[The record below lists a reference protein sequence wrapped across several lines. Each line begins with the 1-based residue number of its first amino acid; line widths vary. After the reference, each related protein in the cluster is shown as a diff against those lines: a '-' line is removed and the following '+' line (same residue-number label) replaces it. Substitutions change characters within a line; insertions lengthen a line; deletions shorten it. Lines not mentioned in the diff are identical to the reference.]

1 VDERLHWEALR
12 AELRSAQTAY
22 DAGDRETALD
32 HVDAALA
39 IDPDFLAAQC
49 LRDQVLSPP
58 EPVAPVLAANLA
70 RPAPTVSAFPER
82 LGTGPQVSADGRALF
97 EQRVKRRGVDRLV
110 DAARAALKW
119 GYLEN
124 AVAALDE
131 IIELD
136 PDRPE
141 LGELTAEL
149 DQLRRPAA
157 SRTPAAA
164 SSTPGPKIAAAA
176 VFVIAVIGP
185 WLPESPSLRSHPMV
199 GSALLVSPLM
209 PTVITTASTS
219 TASTGEP
226 EEPIDDVL
234 EPRLVYP
241 TAGQR
246 LPMVVNEAR
255 AAVGTPPGTGL
266 RGRNDPVVATPSM
279 AVAAP
284 ASVPVAAP
292 ASGAAAAPAF
302 VTATGPGSVA
312 LTGPPPHVALT
323 GPPAQLTM
331 LPRPVQ
337 PRPAVAA
344 PALSSGIAATSVAM
358 VNDELIIRQTL
369 ERYRSAYNGL
379 DARSAQAVYPA
390 LNQTA
395 LARAFDSLQSQS
407 LAFDACDMQVGGWS
421 ATATCH
427 GSTRYVPKI
436 GDHALH
442 TEPRVWSFTLSKN
455 GDLWKIENART
466 ER

>member
-1 VDERLHWEALR
+1 VVERQRWAALR
-12 AELRSAQTAY
+12 TELRSAQAAY
-22 DAGDRETALD
+22 DDGDRGTALD

-39 IDPDFLAAQC
+39 IDPDFLAARC
-49 LRDQVLSPP
+49 LRDRLMAPP
-58 EPVAPVLAANLA
+58 EPVAPALAAHIA
-70 RPAPTVSAFPER
+70 RQAPAASALPES
-82 LGTGPQVSADGRALF
+82 LVTGPPVSSDGQALF
-97 EQRVKRRGVDRLV
+97 EQRVKRRRVDRSV
-110 DAARAALKW
+110 HAARAALQRRC
-119 GYLEN
+119 LED

-136 PDRPE
+136 PGLPE

-149 DQLRRPAA
+149 DQVRR
-157 SRTPAAA
+157 AAA
-164 SSTPGPKIAAAA
+164 SSTPGPWIAAAA
-176 VFVIAVIGP
+176 VFVIAVIGS
-185 WLPESPSLRSHPMV
+185 WLPESESLLSHPMA

-209 PTVITTASTS
+209 PAVIATASTS
-219 TASTGEP
+219 TAPRSES
-226 EEPIDDVL
+226 EEPIDDA
-234 EPRLVYP
+234 PQRRLVYP
-241 TAGQR
+241 STGQP

-255 AAVGTPPGTGL
+255 AT
-266 RGRNDPVVATPSM
+266 
-279 AVAAP
+279 VAAP
-284 ASVPVAAP
+284 ASEPVAVPASVAVVAP
-292 ASGAAAAPAF
+292 ALG
-302 VTATGPGSVA
+302 TATGPGPVA
-312 LTGPPPHVALT
+312 ITGPPP
-323 GPPAQLTM
+323 QLTV

-344 PALSSGIAATSVAM
+344 LALSAGIAATSIAM

-369 ERYRSAYNGL
+369 ERYRSAYSGL

-390 LNQTA
+390 VNQAA
-395 LARAFDSLQSQS
+395 LARAFDGLHSQS

-455 GDLWKIENART
+455 GDDWKIENARA